1 MDDWWV
7 MLPDSPAAAAVAERL
22 RRDGVRRVPHA
33 SGRPWLVGRWD
44 ARQEVSAR
52 AGEARIVV
60 LGRST
65 AQAGTLRRRIER
77 VRLPAE
83 AEHAVTGLAG
93 SFHVLASVGGR
104 VWARGTAS
112 AVRRVFTT
120 HIDGVPVAAGRADVL
135 AALSDADPDPG
146 ALAVRLLHP
155 PVASTVLADRT
166 FWRYVRAVPPQ
177 EALVW

>member
-7 MLPDSPAAAAVAERL
+7 MLPDSRAAAAVAARL
-22 RRDGVRRVPHA
+22 GREGVRRVPHA

-52 AGEARIVV
+52 AGEARVVV

-65 AQAGTLRRRIER
+65 ARAGTLRRRIER

-83 AEHAVTGLAG
+83 AERAVSGLAG

-112 AVRRVFTT
+112 AVCRVFTT
-120 HIDGVPVAAGRADVL
+120 HRRGTGGVTAPMCWPRCRARIRIRRRWPCG
-135 AALSDADPDPG
+135 SCT
-146 ALAVRLLHP
+146 R
-155 PVASTVLADRT
+155 R
-166 FWRYVRAVPPQ
+166 
-177 EALVW
+177 